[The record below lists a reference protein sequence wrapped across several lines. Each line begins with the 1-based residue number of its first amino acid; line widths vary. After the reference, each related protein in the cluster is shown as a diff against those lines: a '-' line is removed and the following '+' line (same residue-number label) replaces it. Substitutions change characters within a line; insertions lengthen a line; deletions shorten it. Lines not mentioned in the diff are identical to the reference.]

1 VLEAFL
7 KTYRLGLKKSVPE
20 LVSRPLRDVFV
31 IMEAHELKKMNLLHP
46 QIVRYAH
53 RVLNKHW
60 DPFDAFIFATANTLG
75 AALLTKDRDAHMFCD
90 RVINF
95 DKSRILI

>member
-1 VLEAFL
+1 MLEAFL
-7 KTYRLGLKKSVPE
+7 KTYSLGLKKSVPE
-20 LVSRPLRDVFV
+20 LVSRSLRGVFV
-31 IMEAHELKKMNLLHP
+31 IMKAHELKKMSFLHP

-53 RVLNKHW
+53 RILSKHW
-60 DPFDAFIFATANTLG
+60 DPFDAFIFATANALG
-75 AALLTKDRDAHMFCD
+75 ATLLTEDRDAHMFYD